1 MMKLSS
7 LLTALLLG
15 IASYLAFE
23 IIFGSYGVIAYR
35 LMDEYADGNR
45 ARLESLYARRE
56 ELLRQVHLLT
66 TDAETLRIEA
76 RDSGLIARDE
86 YVLRIVG
93 REARSVYRY
102 SPGAFPDA
110 LPRTRDNRPLFR
122 AIGLTVALLYLLID
136 IIITRPRRDR
146 VVPRRADDEW
156 EVEIEDEKRF
166 G

>member
-1 MMKLSS
+1 MKISS

-23 IIFGSYGVIAYR
+23 LLFGSYGVIAYR

-45 ARLESLYARRE
+45 LRLESLYTRQE

-76 RDSGLIARDE
+76 RDSGLVASDE

-93 REARSVYRY
+93 REPRSVYRY
-102 SPGAFPDA
+102 VPGAPPDS

-122 AIGLTVALLYLLID
+122 AIGLTISLLYILID
-136 IIITRPRRDR
+136 IIITRPRTDHVAR
-146 VVPRRADDEW
+146 RRAGDDEW
-156 EVEIEDEKRF
+156 EVEIEDEKRMS
-166 G
+166 

>member
-1 MMKLSS
+1 MKISS

-23 IIFGSYGVIAYR
+23 LLFGSYGVIAYR

-45 ARLESLYARRE
+45 VRLESLYARQE

-76 RDSGLIARDE
+76 RDSGLVAGDE

-102 SPGAFPDA
+102 TPGALPDA

-122 AIGLTVALLYLLID
+122 AIGLTISLLYLLID
-136 IIITRPRRDR
+136 IIITRPRSDR
-146 VVPRRADDEW
+146 AVLRRNDEDW
-156 EVEIEDEKRF
+156 EVEIEGEKRF